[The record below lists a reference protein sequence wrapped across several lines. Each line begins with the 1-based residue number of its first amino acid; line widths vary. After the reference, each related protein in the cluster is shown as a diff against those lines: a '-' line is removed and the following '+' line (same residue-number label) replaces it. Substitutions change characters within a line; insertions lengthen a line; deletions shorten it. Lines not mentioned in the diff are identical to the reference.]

1 MQDSATAREELQHAG
16 AVPLCGLTF
25 LHQCWPHHHDP
36 QTHCSGKCISCRC
49 GLSAWVVA
57 FYVAGQLQSIW
68 NFWNMLL
75 HWIVMTVHWVVMTV
89 ISLNRH
95 DCYFTES
102 SWLFTSLNRHDCYF
116 TESPWLFTES
126 SWLFTSLNHHDC
138 SLHWIIMT
146 VHFTES
152 PWLFTESSWLLLHWI
167 VMTSLYWIIMTVTS
181 LIRHDYSL
189 NRHDCYF
196 IKSSWPFTSLN
207 CHECYFTESSWL
219 FKLDLVYTSLSNKSS
234 LNSDACTF
242 FFVWWI
248 HFCFIVFI

>member
-57 FYVAGQLQSIW
+57 VYVAGQLQSIW

-89 ISLNRH
+89 I
-95 DCYFTES
+95 
-102 SWLFTSLNRHDCYF
+102 
-116 TESPWLFTES
+116 
-126 SWLFTSLNHHDC
+126 
-138 SLHWIIMT
+138 
-146 VHFTES
+146 
-152 PWLFTESSWLLLHWI
+152 
-167 VMTSLYWIIMTVTS
+167 
-181 LIRHDYSL
+181 SL